1 MCRKSVLCGTYR
13 KDVSQVSTSMIGVV
27 TFIYLVTAVTLW
39 LEGQRG
45 MSLCFAGY
53 ALANV
58 GLIWALTSTLRP

>member
-1 MCRKSVLCGTYR
+1 M
-13 KDVSQVSTSMIGVV
+13 STAMIGVV